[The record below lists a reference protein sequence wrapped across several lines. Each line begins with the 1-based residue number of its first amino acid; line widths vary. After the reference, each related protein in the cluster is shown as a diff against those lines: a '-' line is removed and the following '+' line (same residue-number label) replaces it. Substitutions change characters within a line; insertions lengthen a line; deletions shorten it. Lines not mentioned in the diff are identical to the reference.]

1 MMCTTTAALASPGS
15 DAGAAT
21 SGPGKVRLAV
31 PGGHGKAPLETGA
44 RVATVCPMPP
54 HAWTHSTPEQGRS
67 SPQVVRLIDRI
78 KKLVAEQRR
87 LDKSDGE
94 DRRRD
99 ANRREIA
106 RLKWRLANVVKRELS
121 PGTGLRLALAF
132 RS

>member
-1 MMCTTTAALASPGS
+1 
-15 DAGAAT
+15 
-21 SGPGKVRLAV
+21 VE
-31 PGGHGKAPLETGA
+31 APLKVGT

-54 HAWTHSTPEQGRS
+54 HSPTHGAPEQARP

-87 LDKSDGE
+87 LGDGDSD

-121 PGTGLRLALAF
+121 PGTGLRSLLAF
-132 RS
+132 RA